1 MAISISSAQA
11 AHLRTPVEQGWLRG
25 MARQAAR
32 LQRWL
37 RQARQRARDREALAQ
52 LDDFA
57 LRDLGL
63 TRGELGSVCAEAEGQ
78 AMRSRRRIAWR

>member
-1 MAISISSAQA
+1 MTVSVSSTRTE
-11 AHLRTPVEQGWLRG
+11 HLRTPVEQGWLRG
-25 MARQAAR
+25 IARQAAR

-37 RQARQRARDREALAQ
+37 SQARQRARDREALAQ

-78 AMRSRRRIAWR
+78 AMRSRRRIALR

>member
-1 MAISISSAQA
+1 MAISISSDRAG
-11 AHLRTPVEQGWLRG
+11 HPRTPVEQRWLRG

-37 RQARQRARDREALAQ
+37 RQARQRARNREALAQ

-57 LRDLGL
+57 LRDLGM
-63 TRGELGSVCAEAEGQ
+63 TRSELESVCAEAEGQ
-78 AMRSRRRIAWR
+78 AMRSRRRIALR